1 MKKILTFVIAALFG
15 MGLYAQ
21 VPDNPG
27 VVVCDIPSTLD
38 SLRGETPV
46 CATLGT
52 PTVVLNESTKK
63 VQFSVSVVGG
73 TSFDGVEGHFT
84 VTIDG
89 VEGNFLVTGAFN
101 SNHTTLT
108 GSVAVNGDNAMS
120 GLDLRDRTLHATAV
134 LTGCHAADAQ
144 DPTSSAGVVSE
155 TVTYTVPAEC
165 LFVFG
170 TSNYQRQSNGNF
182 SFRSNFTGSN
192 DGISNHRFVIQN
204 ADGNTVATIP
214 ANVNVSLKNFTAMVT
229 PSAMTT
235 TYGLTVGSYTA
246 IPAVDPVYASCP
258 STGQPMT
265 FEILPACT
273 AFDSLVVYTD
283 GQQYQLR
290 AYIDLTSLEAQNPSF
305 DIIATTGQYAGGSAW
320 YVDASRQFIA
330 TPMTALPTQQT
341 VLQATANV
349 EARCGVDLVD
359 NGYVTITSASATLTI
374 PMACPAFYGTED
386 SLSNSAYRMLSHI
399 NLNGGYDYQQAHFVV
414 KTGTDSSTVSASYT
428 SSSLEM
434 ATGWIST
441 TQNFPWANKTITLYP
456 VVEVKCG
463 LSMNSYVTVTGPAI
477 SRSFAS
483 CPTLSNVYLTSN
495 QASNPNLRADTLFA
509 EIENYTSSLIHRVL
523 FSVTR
528 IGTSTTLQWEADGW
542 DAAHQAA
549 YKVLTLNLL
558 QQLGL
563 STSDIVAT
571 VDVTMEVNA
580 NSQGCQNATVSGT
593 VVTLTALTECP
604 AFAAAAVTTVDQD
617 YNDGHI
623 TVTTPVQH
631 YNPDLIYHTGVTDQ
645 DSLYYTIYINSSG
658 TDQPGSESGTIDA
671 VYDAQNQMMTCMI
684 PYNQLVPGARYDF
697 VPHINLTGYC
707 NPSSGGYVTVDG
719 PTGTKVCTVY
729 CIAYSSTTDAV
740 RNTDGSVTVTQQLL
754 NYNSALMSPTL
765 PPRITGYDST
775 GAQRMY
781 TTDGDISELGLL
793 SYTFPAS
800 NFEAYPSMKMRF
812 RPRVYLSSD
821 YNCQLG
827 NGPVSAFICIP
838 YTDLPTF
845 TAVSN
850 SDGTGKVNLFTNEGV
865 ILTAK
870 IVGDGAFAINQ
881 VAQAGY
887 LLSRNPITEYSADKA
902 VVGTIGSS
910 TGDTLSYKVGMDSCG
925 GVTYYRPYLIMKGC
939 DPQIVLGEQH
949 SFEMW
954 APDLTVSADPT
965 HVAAGGSVT
974 LEAVATMTVGSW
986 DQQTSNGVPCLL
998 IESFTPNCGLTY
1010 TEDCNTT
1017 KKMEVWMYLLVGLR
1031 NCSSFWNSFSNLII
1045 NNLGMDPGDADF
1057 RYRWEHNGTVIFTT
1071 TSPSQSGIT
1080 TVNPTATTTYTGVAD
1095 FSYNGV
1101 HCVQKANVTVQ
1112 VP

>member
-1 MKKILTFVIAALFG
+1 MKKIFTLVVVALFG

-21 VPDNPG
+21 TPNP
-27 VVVCDIPSTLD
+27 VVVCEVPSTLD

-46 CATLGT
+46 CPALGT

-63 VQFSVSVVGG
+63 VQFSVPITGG

-89 VEGNFLVTGAFN
+89 VNGSFLVAGTFN

-108 GSVAVNGDNAMS
+108 GSVAVNGDNAML
-120 GLDLRDRTLHATAV
+120 GLDLRDRTLHAAAV

-144 DPTSSAGVVSE
+144 DPTSSTGIVSE

-170 TSNYQRQSNGNF
+170 TSNYQRQSNGNY
-182 SFRSNFTGSN
+182 SFRANFSGN
-192 DGISNHRFVIQN
+192 ANAISNQRFIIQN

-214 ANVNVSLKNFTAMVT
+214 GNIIGNAITLMVGV
-229 PSAMTT
+229 SAMTT

-246 IPAVDPVYASCP
+246 IPTVDPAYASCP
-258 STGQPMT
+258 STGQPMS

-273 AFDSLVVYTD
+273 AFDSVVVYTD

-290 AYIDLTSLEAQNPSF
+290 AYIDLTALEIQNPQF
-305 DIIATTGQYAGGSAW
+305 DITAITGQYAGGTAW
-320 YVDASRQFIA
+320 YVDPSLHYVA

-341 VLQATANV
+341 VLQATASV
-349 EARCGVDLVD
+349 EARCGVDLMD
-359 NGYVTITSASATLTI
+359 NGYVTITSTSVTLTI

-386 SLSNSAYRMLSHI
+386 ALSNSAYRMLSHI

-414 KTGTDSSTVSASYT
+414 KTGADSSSVSATYS

-434 ATGWIST
+434 ASAWIST
-441 TQNFPWANKTITLYP
+441 TQNFPWANQTITLYP

-463 LSMNSYVTVTGPAI
+463 LSPNNYVTITGPAI

-483 CPTLSNVYLTSN
+483 CPALGNVYLISN

-509 EIENYTSSLIHRVL
+509 EIENYTSGMIHRVV

-528 IGTSTTLQWEADGW
+528 IGSSTTLQWEADGW
-542 DAAHQAA
+542 NAAHGAA
-549 YKVLTLNLL
+549 YKVLTLSLL

-563 STSDIVAT
+563 STTDIVAT

-593 VVTLTALTECP
+593 VVTLTALAECP
-604 AFAAAAVTTVDQD
+604 SFAAAAVTTVEQD
-617 YNDGHI
+617 YDGSI
-623 TVTTPVQH
+623 TVKTPVQY
-631 YNPDLIYHTGVTDQ
+631 YNPMLIHHTGVTGQ
-645 DSLYYTIYINSSG
+645 DSLYYTIYVNTSG
-658 TDQPGSESGTIDA
+658 TDQPGSETGTMDA
-671 VYDAQNQMMTCMI
+671 VYNAQSQMMTLTI
-684 PYNQLVPGARYDF
+684 PYNQLTPGARYDF
-697 VPHINLTGYC
+697 VPHINLTSYC
-707 NPSSGGYVTVDG
+707 NPTSSGYITIDG
-719 PTGTKVCTVY
+719 PSGTKVCTVY
-729 CIAYSSTTDAV
+729 CIAYSPTTDAV
-740 RNTDGSVTVTQQLL
+740 LNADGSVTVTQQLV
-754 NYNSALMSPTL
+754 NYNSALLNTNYA
-765 PPRITGYDST
+765 PRVRVFDVNSI
-775 GAQRMY
+775 QKFY
-781 TTDGDISELGLL
+781 TTTNVAINETGLFTCTIPAESFSALISQNLQFVPQISAKSPCSSPG
-793 SYTFPAS
+793 YGP
-800 NFEAYPSMKMRF
+800 
-812 RPRVYLSSD
+812 SSD
-821 YNCQLG
+821 Y
-827 NGPVSAFICIP
+827 ICIP
-838 YTDLPTF
+838 YTDLPSF

-850 SDGTGKVNLFTNEGV
+850 SDGTGKINLFSNEGV

-870 IVGDGAFAINQ
+870 IAGDGAFAVNQ
-881 VAQAGY
+881 VGEAGY
-887 LLSRNPITEYSADKA
+887 LLSRNPITQYNADLA
-902 VVGTIGSS
+902 VVGTLGG
-910 TGDTLSYKVGMDSCG
+910 TMGDTLTYTVGMDSCG

-939 DPQIVLGEQH
+939 DPQMVLGEQH

-954 APDLTVSADPT
+954 APDFTVSANPN

-986 DQQTSNGVPCLL
+986 DQHTSNGVPCTS
-998 IESFTPNCGLTY
+998 IGSFTGNCGLNY
-1010 TEDCNTT
+1010 TDDCSTT

-1031 NCSSFWNSFSNLII
+1031 NCPSFWNSFSGII
-1045 NNLGMDPGDADF
+1045 TSNLGMDPGDADF
-1057 RYRWEHNGTVIFTT
+1057 QYRWEQNGTVFFSTA
-1071 TSPSQSGIT
+1071 SSSDSGVT
-1080 TVNPTATTTYTGVAD
+1080 TVNPTSTTTYTGVAD
-1095 FSYNGV
+1095 FSYNDV

>member
-21 VPDNPG
+21 TPDNP
-27 VVVCDIPSTLD
+27 VVVCEVPSTLD

-46 CATLGT
+46 CPALGT
-52 PTVVLNESTKK
+52 PTVALNESTKK
-63 VQFSVSVVGG
+63 VQFSVPVVGG

-120 GLDLRDRTLHATAV
+120 GLDLRDHTLHATAV
-134 LTGCHAADAQ
+134 LTGCHVADAQ

-182 SFRSNFTGSN
+182 SFRSNFAGSN

-290 AYIDLTSLEAQNPSF
+290 AYIDLTSLETQNPSF
-305 DIIATTGQYAGGSAW
+305 DITATTGQYAGGSAW

-349 EARCGVDLVD
+349 DARCGVDLVD

-463 LSMNSYVTVTGPAI
+463 LSMSHYVTVTGPAI
-477 SRSFAS
+477 TRSFVS
-483 CPTLSNVYLTSN
+483 CPTLGNISLVSN
-495 QASNPNLRADTLFA
+495 QASDPNLRKDTLFVQIQSYNA
-509 EIENYTSSLIHRVL
+509 DLIHRVV
-523 FSVTR
+523 FTVTKL
-528 IGTSTTLQWEADGW
+528 GTSTSLEWVADGW
-542 DAAHQAA
+542 NAAHGAA
-549 YKVLTLNLL
+549 YKVLSLAQL

-563 STSDIVAT
+563 STTDIVAT
-571 VDVTMEVNA
+571 VDVLMEVNA
-580 NSQGCQNATVSGT
+580 NSVGCSNASTDGQI
-593 VVTLTALTECP
+593 TLTALPECP
-604 AFAAAAVTTVDQD
+604 VFPGAAVTVASQD
-617 YNDGHI
+617 YDGNI
-623 TVTTPVQH
+623 TVTTPVQY
-631 YNPDLIYHTGVTDQ
+631 YNPALIHHTGVAGQ
-645 DSLYYTIYINSSG
+645 DSLYFTVYVNTSSTTQQGAETG
-658 TDQPGSESGTIDA
+658 TLDA
-671 VYDAQNQMMTCMI
+671 VYDAQTQMMTCTI
-684 PYNQLVPGARYDF
+684 PLAQLTPNARYDF
-697 VPHINLTGYC
+697 VPHIHLDGYC
-707 NPSSGGYVTVDG
+707 NTASGSYVTIDGPSGYVVSAILCPAYG
-719 PTGTKVCTVY
+719 PTTN
-729 CIAYSSTTDAV
+729 AV
-740 RNTDGSVTVTQQLL
+740 RNADGSVTVTHQLV
-754 NYNSALMSPTL
+754 NYNPAMLNPTSL
-765 PPRITGYDST
+765 SRIYGYDST
-775 GAQRMY
+775 GTQRINN
-781 TTDGDISELGLL
+781 TSGVTISQDGLL
-793 SYTFPAS
+793 SCTLSAS
-800 NFEAYPSMKMRF
+800 RFTNLASHNMIF
-812 RPRVYLSSD
+812 RPRIYLSTTYCATLPNNAPLS
-821 YNCQLG
+821 NQ
-827 NGPVSAFICIP
+827 VCIP
-838 YTDLPTF
+838 YSDLPSF
-845 TAVSN
+845 TGVSN
-850 SDGTGKVNLFTNEGV
+850 SDGTGKVHLFTNEGV
-865 ILTAK
+865 ILKAK
-870 IVGDGAFAINQ
+870 IAGTGAFAINQ

-1031 NCSSFWNSFSNLII
+1031 NCSSFWNSFSGLII
-1045 NNLGMDPGDADF
+1045 SNLGMDPGDADF